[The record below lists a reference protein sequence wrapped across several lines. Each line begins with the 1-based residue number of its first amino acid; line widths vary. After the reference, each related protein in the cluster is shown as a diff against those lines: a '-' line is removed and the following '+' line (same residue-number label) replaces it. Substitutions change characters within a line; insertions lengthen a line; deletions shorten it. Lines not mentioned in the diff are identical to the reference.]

1 MNDSRPSGQNQPMEK
16 CKESEASNQVLED
29 LQSFDLELSDDSL
42 ASIPMPETAMSNVN
56 NICTNSVFNNRAI
69 IVLYFRRLYRKCK
82 DSKVDR

>member
-1 MNDSRPSGQNQPMEK
+1 MNDLRQSGQNQPIEK
-16 CKESEASNQVLED
+16 CKESEANNQVLED
-29 LQSFDLELSDDSL
+29 LQSFDLKLSDDTLS
-42 ASIPMPETAMSNVN
+42 SIPMPETAMGNVS